1 MKLQKI
7 MADTKAGNFTRV
19 MQKHAGRAKERLLQ
33 NLGKAD
39 RTRDEVFEIYLKD
52 FNKQQAAAM
61 KLHKEFKNFVS
72 CARAMQ
78 AASKGLIDALSQNY
92 ESDWVGYDQIHARSQ
107 TLEMLWDDFC
117 HKVND
122 QVAIPMTAY
131 VNQFNEIRLKIAKR
145 KRKLVDFDGCRHNL
159 QSLQNTRKRDEM
171 KIGRAKE
178 QLDAS
183 KRLYEVINNELLDE
197 LPALYDS
204 RIPFLVSNLQTLF
217 SAEALFHAEKSN
229 IYTHLT
235 DIMEKL
241 SIESQKGSYT
251 NRQILHQRRGDDA
264 RHYEEIEFKRG
275 TLEKAKFN
283 NISIPVPTTDIR
295 RSPTPIKKDYQDGR
309 ASPLITRSSS
319 DFRDNRSSPVVTRST
334 ASLKKDPY
342 HDDIPFSRAP
352 LQHKDEKEYEP
363 VDGSQFD
370 DSHIDRPLST
380 SSKKMDEL
388 YDIPVGATTVD
399 LPPGVL
405 YRVRATYKYT
415 AEDVDEL
422 GFEGGEIIRVV
433 EFDDPEEQ
441 EEGWLIGIKES
452 TGEKGLFP
460 ANFTR
465 PI

>member
-1 MKLQKI
+1 

-39 RTRDEVFEIYLKD
+39 GTRDEVFELYLKD

-92 ESDWVGYDQIHARSQ
+92 ETDWIGYDQIHTRSQ

-122 QVAIPMTAY
+122 QVAIPMTTY

-145 KRKLVDFDGCRHNL
+145 KRKLVDYDGCRHNL

-229 IYTHLT
+229 IYNQLT
-235 DIMEKL
+235 DVMEKL
-241 SIESQKGSYT
+241 SVESQKGSYT
-251 NRQILHQRRGDDA
+251 NRRILHQRRGDDA
-264 RHYEEIEFKRG
+264 RHYEEI
-275 TLEKAKFN
+275 
-283 NISIPVPTTDIR
+283 
-295 RSPTPIKKDYQDGR
+295 
-309 ASPLITRSSS
+309 
-319 DFRDNRSSPVVTRST
+319 
-334 ASLKKDPY
+334 
-342 HDDIPFSRAP
+342 
-352 LQHKDEKEYEP
+352 
-363 VDGSQFD
+363 
-370 DSHIDRPLST
+370 
-380 SSKKMDEL
+380 
-388 YDIPVGATTVD
+388 
-399 LPPGVL
+399 
-405 YRVRATYKYT
+405 
-415 AEDVDEL
+415 
-422 GFEGGEIIRVV
+422 
-433 EFDDPEEQ
+433 
-441 EEGWLIGIKES
+441 
-452 TGEKGLFP
+452 
-460 ANFTR
+460 
-465 PI
+465 

>member
-39 RTRDEVFEIYLKD
+39 RTRDEVFELYLKD

-92 ESDWVGYDQIHARSQ
+92 ETDWIGYDQIHTRSQ

-122 QVAIPMTAY
+122 QVAIPMTTY

-145 KRKLVDFDGCRHNL
+145 KRKLVDYDGCRHNL

-229 IYTHLT
+229 IYNQLT
-235 DIMEKL
+235 DVMEKL
-241 SIESQKGSYT
+241 SVESQKGSYT
-251 NRQILHQRRGDDA
+251 NRRILHQRRGDDA

-275 TLEKAKFN
+275 TLEKSKFN
-283 NISIPVPTTDIR
+283 NISIPVPTMDSR
-295 RSPTPIKKDYQDGR
+295 RSPTPIKTDYQEGR
-309 ASPLITRSSS
+309 ASPLITRSTS
-319 DFRDNRSSPVVTRST
+319 DFRENRSSPLVNRST

-352 LQHKDEKEYEP
+352 LQHKDDKEYEP
-363 VDGSQFD
+363 VDGNQFD

-422 GFEGGEIIRVV
+422 GFEGGEIIRVI
-433 EFDDPEEQ
+433 EFDEPEEQ
-441 EEGWLIGIKES
+441 EEGWLLGIKES

>member
-39 RTRDEVFEIYLKD
+39 RTRDEVFELYLKD

-92 ESDWVGYDQIHARSQ
+92 ETDWIGYDQIHTRSQ

-122 QVAIPMTAY
+122 QVAIPMTTY

-145 KRKLVDFDGCRHNL
+145 KRKLVDYDGCRHNL

-229 IYTHLT
+229 IYNQLT
-235 DIMEKL
+235 DVMEKL
-241 SIESQKGSYT
+241 SVESQKGSYT
-251 NRQILHQRRGDDA
+251 NRRILHQRRGS
-264 RHYEEIEFKRG
+264 
-275 TLEKAKFN
+275 
-283 NISIPVPTTDIR
+283 SILHVSFSWLPV
-295 RSPTPIKKDYQDGR
+295 QVC
-309 ASPLITRSSS
+309 LIFVS
-319 DFRDNRSSPVVTRST
+319 
-334 ASLKKDPY
+334 
-342 HDDIPFSRAP
+342 
-352 LQHKDEKEYEP
+352 
-363 VDGSQFD
+363 
-370 DSHIDRPLST
+370 
-380 SSKKMDEL
+380 
-388 YDIPVGATTVD
+388 
-399 LPPGVL
+399 
-405 YRVRATYKYT
+405 
-415 AEDVDEL
+415 
-422 GFEGGEIIRVV
+422 
-433 EFDDPEEQ
+433 
-441 EEGWLIGIKES
+441 
-452 TGEKGLFP
+452 
-460 ANFTR
+460 
-465 PI
+465 

>member
-1 MKLQKI
+1 
-7 MADTKAGNFTRV
+7 
-19 MQKHAGRAKERLLQ
+19 
-33 NLGKAD
+33 
-39 RTRDEVFEIYLKD
+39 
-52 FNKQQAAAM
+52 M

-251 NRQILHQRRGDDA
+251 NRQILHQRRGETMSWYVRVKPHYSTLPSHHEQRISTLQRQHGRAKSDDA

-319 DFRDNRSSPVVTRST
+319 DFRENRSSPVVTRST